1 MPKKSF
7 SFLKTCA
14 LVLCLLALAFCALPH
29 PKTLSVQADSGYVMS
44 IDRYD
49 VDIVVHQ
56 DRSVSFDERIVM
68 TPNRA
73 GRIFTRSL
81 PLEGDAYSNLSVS
94 CESVFQGETFS
105 YDVVTDEYGEF
116 LHIECDLPSKAG
128 ETRVYR
134 FQYDM
139 RIGADDVENGMI
151 LDVIGYGWGVPL
163 NDVTVNL
170 QFPSRLKSNN
180 FTIYSGRYG
189 SNGNNAG
196 VAYSLSQDGKTLRL
210 EADRLDVVYNSEYG
224 ERMAEGI
231 SLQFALE
238 EGALDGY
245 GKAMLF
251 TENTGVIC
259 IFGVLA
265 CGLAVVALLLTK
277 KKREIVPIVNVSAPD
292 GCDPMRMGKILDG
305 NVDKEDITSMIYYFA
320 HKGYLFINLED
331 KEHPKLIRK
340 VVELPLDVP
349 IYQRTLFKGLFKS
362 GEVVSVDDLSCK
374 FYEYAD
380 KAVKQVPA
388 EKMYENRSVFG
399 LVAGGVLGVLYAL
412 CLLLYIGIAELGGYI
427 YFFGAVFALPAFA
440 VVVISFIKENYR
452 YKWKAKT
459 RLGATVLEIV
469 ICALAVLLF
478 TVFFAKHL
486 TTVYQRVLIGIF
498 AVLPP
503 LITSS
508 ALSRTEK
515 YCEKLGDILGFKE
528 FIVVTEEDKIK
539 FMLEQDPTLYFK
551 VLPYAQVLGVTDEW
565 TDKFKNILI
574 PEPAWCVGCAPDLF
588 DYLILRH
595 SIRVLTRGMMVRPQ
609 PKQGSFT
616 GRSGGGGHFGGFG
629 GGGHGGGGG
638 GWR

>member
-1 MPKKSF
+1 
-7 SFLKTCA
+7 
-14 LVLCLLALAFCALPH
+14 
-29 PKTLSVQADSGYVMS
+29 
-44 IDRYD
+44 
-49 VDIVVHQ
+49 
-56 DRSVSFDERIVM
+56 
-68 TPNRA
+68 
-73 GRIFTRSL
+73 
-81 PLEGDAYSNLSVS
+81 
-94 CESVFQGETFS
+94 
-105 YDVVTDEYGEF
+105 
-116 LHIECDLPSKAG
+116 
-128 ETRVYR
+128 
-134 FQYDM
+134 
-139 RIGADDVENGMI
+139 
-151 LDVIGYGWGVPL
+151 
-163 NDVTVNL
+163 
-170 QFPSRLKSNN
+170 
-180 FTIYSGRYG
+180 
-189 SNGNNAG
+189 
-196 VAYSLSQDGKTLRL
+196 
-210 EADRLDVVYNSEYG
+210 
-224 ERMAEGI
+224 
-231 SLQFALE
+231 
-238 EGALDGY
+238 
-245 GKAMLF
+245 
-251 TENTGVIC
+251 
-259 IFGVLA
+259 
-265 CGLAVVALLLTK
+265 
-277 KKREIVPIVNVSAPD
+277 
-292 GCDPMRMGKILDG
+292 
-305 NVDKEDITSMIYYFA
+305 
-320 HKGYLFINLED
+320 
-331 KEHPKLIRK
+331 
-340 VVELPLDVP
+340 
-349 IYQRTLFKGLFKS
+349 
-362 GEVVSVDDLSCK
+362 
-374 FYEYAD
+374 
-380 KAVKQVPA
+380 
-388 EKMYENRSVFG
+388 MYENRSVFG

-478 TVFFAKHL
+478 TIFFAKHL

-609 PKQGSFT
+609 PRQGSFT